1 MIKTTMKIMEK
12 RGFSNHDAALFVHAD
27 PEGVKEL
34 SIHGPKGCTIMLPYD
49 DVIAAGMAFY
59 KEVKNDETETC

>member
-1 MIKTTMKIMEK
+1 MIKTTMKIIEK

-34 SIHGPKGCTIMLPYD
+34 SIHGPKGCTIVLPFD
-49 DVIAAGMAFY
+49 DVIKAGMTFY
-59 KEVKNDETETC
+59 EDMNNED